1 MLPHRAAAPLEVPH
15 QLPHFRVTGRK
26 EFLCSPAAR
35 APLPGAQPYRAELL
49 VTEHQAQERH
59 FPRKP
64 DQSVWWWPKKPHSA
78 HRVPPGPSRRFCL
91 RENEAS
97 IGRARPGQH
106 TPWASWSALLTTPT
120 RQRVTC
126 WGWQHGRSP
135 GGGGRE
141 VLGGQ
146 SRALAEQ
153 PGEGPPRPA
162 CGREHVLPLQPRVL
176 SPRQP
181 GPKPG
186 HRRPR
191 PRNMKGSGSCSE
203 EGAGQLFAPD
213 SRKSPAKTHAS
224 GALCGALSFVPTPPS
239 LHTHTHTPYMHTYTF
254 TRDAHHTHTPHSCA
268 HMHVHTLSHTH
279 THFFAQLHFASQS

>member
-141 VLGGQ
+141 VPGGSEPGSCRAARRGAPEACLWEGARSSTAA
-146 SRALAEQ
+146 SRPLSSAARAEARPQ
-153 PGEGPPRPA
+153 ASSAQEHEGEWKLQRGGGWSAVCPR
-162 CGREHVLPLQPRVL
+162 LQEE
-176 SPRQP
+176 PRQDP
-181 GPKPG
+181 CLRGPLWG
-186 HRRPR
+186 T
-191 PRNMKGSGSCSE
+191 
-203 EGAGQLFAPD
+203 LFCAHTP
-213 SRKSPAKTHAS
+213 
-224 GALCGALSFVPTPPS
+224 FPT
-239 LHTHTHTPYMHTYTF
+239 HTHTHTLH
-254 TRDAHHTHTPHSCA
+254 AHV
-268 HMHVHTLSHTH
+268 HVHT
-279 THFFAQLHFASQS
+279 